1 MEYKTAKKNGV
12 PSIFRYPCSNGKSKQ
27 NAAGRREDHSP
38 GDRTPDFDTPEKI
51 KKAANESL
59 AAGHVFYTS
68 NYGIPKL
75 REAIAK
81 WENENHGTDYE
92 ASEVLVTVGVGEATF
107 ASMDAFL
114 DPGDEIL
121 VPNPVWLNY
130 IHVPSALGAV
140 L

>member
-1 MEYKTAKKNGV
+1 MKNRIASRMDKLLPSGIRKVNEKALAMEREGKNV
-12 PSIFRYPCSNGKSKQ
+12 IHFEI
-27 NAAGRREDHSP
+27 GR
-38 GDRTPDFDTPEKI
+38 PDFDTPEKI

-92 ASEVLVTVGVGEATF
+92 ASE
-107 ASMDAFL
+107 SSC
-114 DPGDEIL
+114 
-121 VPNPVWLNY
+121 NSRCW
-130 IHVPSALGAV
+130 
-140 L
+140 